1 MSLKETEQALRSE
14 RVFVR
19 WAKEERDAAL
29 EYAAKLEG
37 DLEVPRKR
45 ILGPYEMALAEMHG
59 GSDGS

>member
-1 MSLKETEQALRSE
+1 MTALAKCEQALRSE
-14 RVFVR
+14 RTFLK

-45 ILGPYEMALAEMHG
+45 ILGPYEMALAAMHG
-59 GSDGS
+59 CV